1 MDPAPAALPPTMMPI
16 GGCSFDEG
24 GGCIIRGNVGPE
36 SANVAKD
43 AAARCAMSNILTE
56 QPILRA
62 VRPNSTQ
69 ATWLT
74 PLF

>member
-1 MDPAPAALPPTMMPI
+1 MKAAAALSEETWAQSPPMWPRMQ
-16 GGCSFDEG
+16 
-24 GGCIIRGNVGPE
+24 R
-36 SANVAKD
+36 
-43 AAARCAMSNILTE
+43 RCAMSNMLTE

-62 VRPNSTQ
+62 ASPNSTQ